1 MSKIYSFVR
10 DSLTNKAISEE
21 MTMVYSPFTLGVF
34 FLTIVALKI
43 YQILRYNNKLP
54 PGPSGYPFLGMLPK
68 IKKEFHLQLFDYS
81 KSFGKIFSMKMGNQL
96 IVVLSDHKLIKAAFG
111 KSDFAGRPK
120 TEFGNILG
128 GYGIINAEGQLWK
141 NNRRFLHQQKFGMK
155 HWGMGSEQMEARV
168 KQEVYYF
175 LNSIRDEKTNP
186 FNPAPIL
193 NCAISNVICSIIM
206 STRFHHNDK
215 KFKRFMYL
223 FDEGFRLFNLTGA
236 MVFLPVLKHLPGTT
250 SALNDLKKNRDE
262 MLEFVRY
269 IIKDH
274 RDTIDIDA
282 PRDLVDSYLI
292 GMENAKKA
300 GNLDQ
305 MFDQDPERQ
314 LEQIILDIFSAG
326 VETLKTTLQ
335 WAILFMIHNPEVRR
349 KVQEEIGS
357 VVDGDRLPSMDD
369 MTHLPYT
376 RATIY
381 EVMRRSTVVPMGT
394 THATDRTVELEGHI
408 IPKNTHVIPLLHGVH
423 MDPEVWEEPEV
434 FRPERF
440 LTEDGKLHKPKHFMP
455 FGAGQRM
462 CLGDKIAEME
472 LQLFFTSLMHV
483 FDIENPGT
491 DLPSLQGFTGVTVS
505 PQDFE
510 VNFIPRNLDALN
522 ASDSHQK
529 VQAWCQHVKLFGNS
543 KECLSI

>member
-1 MSKIYSFVR
+1 
-10 DSLTNKAISEE
+10 
-21 MTMVYSPFTLGVF
+21 
-34 FLTIVALKI
+34 
-43 YQILRYNNKLP
+43 
-54 PGPSGYPFLGMLPK
+54 
-68 IKKEFHLQLFDYS
+68 
-81 KSFGKIFSMKMGNQL
+81 
-96 IVVLSDHKLIKAAFG
+96 
-111 KSDFAGRPK
+111 
-120 TEFGNILG
+120 
-128 GYGIINAEGQLWK
+128 
-141 NNRRFLHQQKFGMK
+141 MK

-510 VNFIPRNLDALN
+510 VNFIPRNLGALN